1 MAGPQLHHAGKAFVQ
16 HVYRDRL
23 SLCIS
28 ILSIRYLLYTL
39 DPYTRI

>member
-16 HVYRDRL
+16 NVYQDRL

-28 ILSIRYLLYTL
+28 VLSIRYLLRTS
-39 DPYTRI
+39 DPYTRT